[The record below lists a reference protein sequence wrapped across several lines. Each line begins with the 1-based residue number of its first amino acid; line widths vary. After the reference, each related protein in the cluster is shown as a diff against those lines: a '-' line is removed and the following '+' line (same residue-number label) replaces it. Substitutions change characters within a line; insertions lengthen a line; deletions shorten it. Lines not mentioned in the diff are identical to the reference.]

1 MRKLSWLAA
10 NKETD
15 KMTIHKRRLPIYNL
29 DFFFG
34 TNEDEMKRK
43 FGPFNDEYSELGGWV
58 FVDTEKLNIV
68 MWLPEDNGSL
78 SIPHLVHECLHAAMG
93 VAKISGLNPTPDN
106 NESVAYLAQWFSETV
121 LDFIHSKKQEANE

>member
-1 MRKLSWLAA
+1 
-10 NKETD
+10 
-15 KMTIHKRRLPIYNL
+15 MTIHKRRLPIYNL

-34 TNEDEMKRK
+34 TDADEMNRK
-43 FGPFNDEYSELGGWV
+43 FGPFSGGYAELGGWV

-78 SIPHLVHECLHAAMG
+78 LIPHLVHECLHAAMG

-106 NESVAYLAQWFSETV
+106 NESVAYLAQWFAEAV
-121 LDFIHSKKQEANE
+121 LDFMNTKKRRIKNDTNS